1 MWKSELP
8 LEQVFPC
15 HENAFKMKA
24 SLSTDAFELEPTSF
38 KEFTENLCSSAED
51 ITKNHGQYL
60 FYLKVK
66 I

>member
-8 LEQVFPC
+8 LEHVFPC
-15 HENAFKMKA
+15 HENASKMKA
-24 SLSTDAFELEPTSF
+24 CLLTNAFELELTSF
-38 KEFTENLCSSAED
+38 KEFIENLCYSAED